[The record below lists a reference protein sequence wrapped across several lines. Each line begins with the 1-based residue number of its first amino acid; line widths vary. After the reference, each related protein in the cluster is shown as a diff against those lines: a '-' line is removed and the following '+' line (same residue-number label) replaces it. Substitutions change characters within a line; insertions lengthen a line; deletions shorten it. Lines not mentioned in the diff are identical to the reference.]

1 MLALKQ
7 ALSLVSSKD
16 PWQPDDESGIEAWFR
31 YKIGIT
37 TESDPTSVNLWIDS
51 TNNVRGMEQLTV
63 DEQPLYDKTTGN
75 ITFDSTTY
83 TQNLQLPVLEQI
95 SLTDEFTIA
104 LRINMLS
111 AGGVIL
117 GDNTTVGE
125 FIKYTTAS
133 QMRIKI
139 DNSSIDISLDSGTFG
154 DDYLVITRNSS
165 DLITLWKNGVAQAD
179 TETLAG
185 TSDIDTIGVRRVDL
199 NPLDAAI
206 KDIQIYSTESSQLT
220 ANINDYLSL
229 L

>member
-16 PWQPDDESGIEAWFR
+16 TWQPDDESGIEAWFR
-31 YKIGIT
+31 YKRLIT
-37 TESDPTSVNLWIDS
+37 FDDEFGAVSSWGDS
-51 TNNVRGMEQLTV
+51 MSGSMIMGQTDT
-63 DEQPLYDKTTGN
+63 DEQPTYSLGA
-75 ITFDSTTY
+75 ITFDSSSY
-83 TQNLQLPVLEQI
+83 PQNLQLEDAAQI
-95 SLTDEFTIA
+95 SLTDDFTIA

-154 DDYLVITRNSS
+154 DDYLVITRS
-165 DLITLWKNGVAQAD
+165 DNLITLWKNGVAQAD

-185 TSDIDTIGVRRVDL
+185 TSDIDTIGVRRIDL